1 VYRTDDF
8 GATWRAI
15 AATLPPAA
23 PANVLVEDHANP
35 SLLFLGTDRGL
46 FASIDAGAR
55 WVPFQSN
62 MPVVPVRDLVIHPR
76 ENDLVAGTY
85 GRGVWVADITPLQQ
99 ISGEVLA
106 SDVHLFA
113 PEPKGLRIE
122 TAWGNY
128 RLFGDDV
135 LATQNE
141 PNGMPIVY
149 WQRDAASGPVT
160 IRVSDAGGRVV
171 FTAGQT
177 AGTGLQRALWNLR
190 VQAERSAG
198 RGAGRGGRGG
208 GGAPA
213 PPGNY
218 TITLE
223 AAGRTLTQ
231 TATVKP
237 SVMLPRISGPGHS
250 GR

>member
-1 VYRTDDF
+1 
-8 GATWRAI
+8 
-15 AATLPPAA
+15 
-23 PANVLVEDHANP
+23 
-35 SLLFLGTDRGL
+35 L
-46 FASIDAGAR
+46 FASIDAGTR
-55 WVPFQSN
+55 WVPFRSN
-62 MPVVPVRDLVIHPR
+62 MPIVPVRDLVIHPR

-85 GRGVWVADITPLQQ
+85 GRGVWIADITPLQQ

-135 LATQNE
+135 LATPNE

-149 WQRDAASGPVT
+149 WQRNASSGPVM

-171 FTAGQT
+171 FSAEQAAGM
-177 AGTGLQRALWNLR
+177 GLQRAFWNLR
-190 VQAERSAG
+190 VQPERTAG

-208 GGAPA
+208 GGGGTPAAP
-213 PPGNY
+213 GTY

-237 SVMLPRISGPGHS
+237 PVMLPRISGPGNG

>member
-1 VYRTDDF
+1 
-8 GATWRAI
+8 
-15 AATLPPAA
+15 
-23 PANVLVEDHANP
+23 
-35 SLLFLGTDRGL
+35 
-46 FASIDAGAR
+46 
-55 WVPFQSN
+55 
-62 MPVVPVRDLVIHPR
+62 
-76 ENDLVAGTY
+76 
-85 GRGVWVADITPLQQ
+85 
-99 ISGEVLA
+99 
-106 SDVHLFA
+106 
-113 PEPKGLRIE
+113 
-122 TAWGNY
+122 
-128 RLFGDDV
+128 
-135 LATQNE
+135 
-141 PNGMPIVY
+141 MPIVY
-149 WQRDAASGPVT
+149 WQRDASSGPVT

-171 FTAGQT
+171 FTAGPP

-190 VQAERSAG
+190 VQPEGTAG

-237 SVMLPRISGPGHS
+237 SVMLPRISGLGNS